1 MMLVAGMMLAT
12 SFVSAQ
18 NYTRSG
24 NEFSAVSEKKIP
36 SATKEIKTQ
45 YKWKDSKGNTYTI
58 YLSSTGAAYIKRT
71 SSKTGKEYKS
81 YLPKA
86 LAEEI
91 VKEMKQTK

>member
-1 MMLVAGMMLAT
+1 MAAAILLAAF
-12 SFVSAQ
+12 SVSGQ
-18 NYTRSG
+18 NYVRSG

-58 YLSSTGAAYIKRT
+58 YLSSTGAAYIKRV

-91 VKEMKQTK
+91 TKELKLSK